1 MSRPPIRRPAAIA
14 LLLSLAIAVAAL
26 APGIVT
32 AILLGLAAAGTIA
45 VGFVIGVMTPWWA
58 ALLLYPVLFL
68 IPAFAFVVLFE
79 VVRLLT
85 GASLGEGGWVY
96 VLALPGIGFFSGVL
110 VAMFVPRRDLLGRVP
125 VLGSLLT
132 LLPSREDLDVAGPE
146 PSHLPPPRGY
156 WTVREPLLTA
166 LREDL
171 DAGRITEEAYASRRE
186 SVLVAPPAEPDTPNN
201 QPR

>member
-1 MSRPPIRRPAAIA
+1 MSRPPIRRSAAIA
-14 LLLSLAIAVAAL
+14 LVLSLAIAVAVL
-26 APGIVT
+26 VPGILT

-45 VGFVIGVMTPWWA
+45 VGFVTGVMAPWWA
-58 ALLLYPVLFL
+58 ARLLYPLLFP
-68 IPAFAFVVLFE
+68 IPAFTFVVLFE

-85 GASLGEGGWVY
+85 GASLGEGGWVFG
-96 VLALPGIGFFSGVL
+96 LALAGIGFFSGVL
-110 VAMFVPRRDLLGRVP
+110 AAIFVPRRDLLGRVP

-132 LLPSREDLDVAGPE
+132 LLPTREDLEVAGPE
-146 PSHLPPPRGY
+146 PSHLPSPRGY
-156 WTVREPLLTA
+156 WTVREPLLRA

-186 SVLVAPPAEPDTPNN
+186 SILASAEPDTLDN